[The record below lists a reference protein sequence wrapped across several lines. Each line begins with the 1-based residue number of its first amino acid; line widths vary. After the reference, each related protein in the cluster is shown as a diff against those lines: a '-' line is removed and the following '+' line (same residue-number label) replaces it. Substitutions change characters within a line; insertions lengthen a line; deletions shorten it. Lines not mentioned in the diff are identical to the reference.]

1 MPTVKIQAHSNAFAD
16 IKDILGNELDEIMVT
31 AAGIS
36 EGAQLFVSANL
47 GENTSPLS
55 VGLALMAQQED
66 LTFIDASSL
75 PSFADTTLP
84 LPLNDDSATGYDSA
98 VLVPPMNIP
107 MAAPYSNPT
116 QEGIS
121 APADASC
128 GASSPDMVQ
137 FGRGQ
142 KRPILESIHEHER
155 PQLSLKT
162 SNSYFPSS
170 HSIPRASASPRSLG
184 RGSHFGTASENS
196 RSASATLQMFS
207 ATSPVL
213 DYAKFRSRASEG
225 VPLGLRVDSMYADSI
240 FSEVS
245 ELPGN
250 NFTDG
255 GSNTFNS
262 GKQAAW
268 LSPRSGGPS
277 DSKFPEFCST
287 SEFATPDTH
296 RGRSLQ
302 QRLYQLLGWPSLTDS
317 LSNMGSSQFMASS
330 NTRKTHT
337 RVLSTT
343 SIVSGASHH
352 VRLATLKRDF
362 SLRSGEGERSNYV
375 TQIRKNAGTSYNEVG
390 PGNWK
395 LPLGIIPFDP
405 KSLSLRTSL
414 QGSPHFS
421 RGSSGVMARTKKSS
435 GVELK
440 HGHLQPRLLA
450 AEIDEVGETNKFAS
464 LGRSSTL
471 QNKAAASG
479 SLKKTK
485 DPISEMVEELM
496 KDSSSIS
503 STNVLNKKAETVSNF
518 GPQNESSI
526 SLNATRKSTS
536 CERTN
541 SLTTPST
548 LSVHDS
554 VQQPDDNNVCK
565 SEGASRSSFSE
576 SLNSVPDRVVDTY
589 YQHEGYRSDDEEIE
603 DKPQLFLANPDTASD
618 SDQ

>member
-1 MPTVKIQAHSNAFAD
+1 MA
-16 IKDILGNELDEIMVT
+16 T

-36 EGAQLFVSANL
+36 EGTQLFVSANL

-55 VGLALMAQQED
+55 VGLALVVKQED
-66 LTFIDASSL
+66 FTFIDSSSL

-107 MAAPYSNPT
+107 LAAPYSNPT

-128 GASSPDMVQ
+128 GASSPYMVQ

-142 KRPILESIHEHER
+142 KTPILASIHEHER

-162 SNSYFPSS
+162 SGSYVPSS
-170 HSIPRASASPRSLG
+170 HSIPHASASPGSLG
-184 RGSHFGTASENS
+184 RGSYFGTPSENS
-196 RSASATLQMFS
+196 RSASATLLMFS
-207 ATSPVL
+207 ATSLVL
-213 DYAKFRSRASEG
+213 DHAKFRSSASEG
-225 VPLGLRVDSMYADSI
+225 VPLGLHVDSMCADSI
-240 FSEVS
+240 FSEAS

-250 NFTDG
+250 SLTDSG
-255 GSNTFNS
+255 ANTCNL
-262 GKQAAW
+262 GKHAAL
-268 LSPRSGGPS
+268 LSSWSGGPS
-277 DSKFPEFCST
+277 DSTFLEFCST
-287 SEFATPDTH
+287 SEFATLDTH
-296 RGRSLQ
+296 RGRSL
-302 QRLYQLLGWPSLTDS
+302 RLRLLQLPGWPSLTHS

-330 NTRKTHT
+330 NTRNTHT
-337 RVLSTT
+337 RVLSTS

-352 VRLATLKRDF
+352 VRLATLKRSF

-375 TQIRKNAGTSYNEVG
+375 TQIRKNAGTSYNEAG

-395 LPLGIIPFDP
+395 LPLGIIPLDP
-405 KSLSLRTSL
+405 KSLSLRTYS
-414 QGSPHFS
+414 QGSAHFS

-450 AEIDEVGETNKFAS
+450 EEIDEVGETNKFGS

-471 QNKAAASG
+471 QNKTAASG
-479 SLKKTK
+479 SLKKTE
-485 DPISEMVEELM
+485 DPISEMVDELM
-496 KDSSSIS
+496 KDSSSIFS
-503 STNVLNKKAETVSNF
+503 ANAGNNKAETVSNF
-518 GPQNESSI
+518 GPQNESGI
-526 SLNATRKSTS
+526 YFNATRKSTS

-541 SLTTPST
+541 SLAAPST
-548 LSVHDS
+548 LSGHNS
-554 VQQPDDNNVCK
+554 VLQPDDDNVCK
-565 SEGASRSSFSE
+565 SERASRSSFSE
-576 SLNSVPDRVVDTY
+576 SLHSVHDRAVDTY
-589 YQHEGYRSDDEEIE
+589 YQHQGYRSDDDEME
-603 DKPQLFLANPDTASD
+603 DKPQLFLANPDTVSD